1 MIAGLLRGTM
11 FKTLPK
17 AQQPW
22 PAKIATSHKQGY
34 SDGNHSKALGKVW
47 NSCFRGFL
55 SDQVIFNSFFSTN
68 IDIRN
73 NMKRFLVGIFNNQ
86 SCTNQVPTMGQETS
100 VKLFMIGLERETQNK
115 KMDVGNGFMSIFVT
129 IFRLFGFVEYAKM
142 KHTIIKTYLD
152 DDE

>member
-1 MIAGLLRGTM
+1 
-11 FKTLPK
+11 
-17 AQQPW
+17 
-22 PAKIATSHKQGY
+22 
-34 SDGNHSKALGKVW
+34 
-47 NSCFRGFL
+47 
-55 SDQVIFNSFFSTN
+55 
-68 IDIRN
+68 
-73 NMKRFLVGIFNNQ
+73 MKRFLVGIFNNQ

-129 IFRLFGFVEYAKM
+129 IFRLFGFVEYAKI